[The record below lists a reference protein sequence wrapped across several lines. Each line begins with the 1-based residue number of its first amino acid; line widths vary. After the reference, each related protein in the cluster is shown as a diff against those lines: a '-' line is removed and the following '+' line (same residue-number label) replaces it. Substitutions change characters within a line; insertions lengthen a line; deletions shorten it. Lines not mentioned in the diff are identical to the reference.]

1 MIFEFTDNTNY
12 TFPDD
17 ISELSELSNNI
28 ELKNNTDNNSKSIV
42 EIPIYKELINA
53 ELSSTEKK
61 ILNYIENYDYDNSLY
76 DTELNKFFKND
87 TRIYMRCCIIDNNKV
102 NNINKTYAKIVSIYS
117 KNKFFRLYIIEL
129 EESKKR
135 YICNN
140 LLFVIDDINILNEY
154 KTFLKNINF
163 DDIKSNYNQI
173 KTSIYNESESY
184 YKQNSNSDK
193 SIINTHI
200 TPENINNLLI
210 DNNYKINNIDFGNKT
225 FDKIFDNSSFFELSN
240 ILPTNLLSYI
250 VTDVSD
256 YKHDKNDSTKLQK
269 YVDKN
274 YKILL
279 NNGHQNFEYTVKN
292 LLKKIYKLK
301 IMIKQLEKLNNKN
314 K

>member
-1 MIFEFTDNTNY
+1 
-12 TFPDD
+12 
-17 ISELSELSNNI
+17 
-28 ELKNNTDNNSKSIV
+28 
-42 EIPIYKELINA
+42 
-53 ELSSTEKK
+53 
-61 ILNYIENYDYDNSLY
+61 
-76 DTELNKFFKND
+76 
-87 TRIYMRCCIIDNNKV
+87 MRCCIIDNNKV